1 MIKNFISD
9 ISVPLDT
16 LPYIRMDIIK
26 FYFVLEAD
34 KVQVAQAFK
43 SLKRKTSK
51 KIFDHSFQNE
61 IILPGGA
68 KWCPNLEYAIV
79 RKPIP
84 LRMPYQFLY

>member
-1 MIKNFISD
+1 MIKNFLSD

-43 SLKRKTSK
+43 SLKRKTSR
-51 KIFDHSFQNE
+51 KIFDHSFQIRMKLFYLVEQND
-61 IILPGGA
+61 
-68 KWCPNLEYAIV
+68 V
-79 RKPIP
+79 RT
-84 LRMPYQFLY
+84 

>member
-1 MIKNFISD
+1 MIKNFLSD
-9 ISVPLDT
+9 ISVPLDC

-51 KIFDHSFQNE
+51 RIIDRSFRMKLFYLVEQND
-61 IILPGGA
+61 
-68 KWCPNLEYAIV
+68 V
-79 RKPIP
+79 RTWNK
-84 LRMPYQFLY
+84 Q